1 MALTAVL
8 LPTKSFIMSIALV
21 ALPVRLSNSGALYHP
36 LSDVFLALYSI
47 HHQYRHTDHVQPNA
61 QIKHRQDLLQI
72 SMEKALPKRHQS
84 KAHQHQHRFVGD
96 GDDHQHQG
104 RHRDR
109 NILLPHIVYL
119 GGLAAGG
126 GGQLRIGDCA
136 LFLPSGIGNVCT
148 GGSGDRRAV

>member
-1 MALTAVL
+1 MAALLTAQQ
-8 LPTKSFIMSIALV
+8 MQ
-21 ALPVRLSNSGALYHP
+21 P
-36 LSDVFLALYSI
+36 LQQRQAPAHYGPGQGVMKNQ
-47 HHQYRHTDHVQPNA
+47 HHQYCHTDHVQPNA

-104 RHRDR
+104 RHWDR

-126 GGQLRIGDCA
+126 GG
-136 LFLPSGIGNVCT
+136 GNA
-148 GGSGDRRAV
+148 AVKKADG